1 MVQRNR
7 IGFVSTRFAGTDG
20 VSLETLKWVKVLN
33 GLGLDCFCF
42 AGESDW
48 PEELSYIVPEAH
60 FDHPAIQKLSID
72 LFDDYIRS
80 HETTQ
85 NVEKLKHQLKAHL
98 YKFIKQFNIELLV
111 VENALAI
118 PMNVPL
124 GLALTEL
131 VAETSIPTIAHHHDF
146 AWERPRFAVN
156 AAEDY
161 LRAAFPPTLKS
172 INHVVIN
179 SYAQRQLALRTG
191 ISSIVIPNV
200 MDFESPPPEPDGYE
214 ADLREVLG
222 IKPDEFYLL
231 QPTRIVP
238 RKRIERAVGLAK
250 RLELPCTVVISHA
263 SGDEGTDYADFL
275 KEYIKLLDVKVVFAE
290 DVFAGERGMTPEGK
304 KIYSLGDAYQ
314 PADLVTY
321 PSTIE
326 GFGNAFLESIY
337 FQKPIVMSTYEIYR
351 VDIQPKGFNVIEFGD
366 FITEDTVLKTKNL
379 LLNPKLAEEMC
390 AINYK
395 IACNHY
401 SYSNLEKLLVALYS
415 ISLGGGL
422 GQTGTQ

>member
-1 MVQRNR
+1 MVQSNH

-20 VSLETLKWVKVLN
+20 VSLETIKWVKVLKR
-33 GLGLDCFCF
+33 LGLDCFYF

-48 PEELSYIVPEAH
+48 SEEVSYIVPEAH
-60 FDHPAIQKLSID
+60 FDFPAIQKLSRD
-72 LFDDYIRS
+72 LFDDYVRS
-80 HETTQ
+80 PETT
-85 NVEKLKHQLKAHL
+85 NEVEKLKNYLKDQL
-98 YKFIKQFNIELLV
+98 YKFINQFDIALLV

-131 VAETSIPTIAHHHDF
+131 IAETSIPTIAHHHDF
-146 AWERPRFAVN
+146 AWERPRYAVN

-179 SYAQRQLALRTG
+179 SYGQQQLALRTG
-191 ISSIVIPNV
+191 ASSTVVPNV
-200 MDFESPPPEPDGYE
+200 MDFEAPPPEPDGYE
-214 ADLREVLG
+214 VDLREELG
-222 IKPDEFYLL
+222 INPGEYYLL

-238 RKRIERAVGLAK
+238 RKRIELAIGLAK
-250 RLELPCTVVISHA
+250 RLELPCTLVISHA
-263 SGDEGTDYADFL
+263 SGDEGTDYAEFL
-275 KEYIKLLDVKVVFAE
+275 QEYIKLLDVKVVFAE
-290 DVFAGERGMTPEGK
+290 KIFADERGRTPEGK
-304 KIYSLGDAYQ
+304 RIYSLADAYH

-326 GFGNAFLESIY
+326 GFGNAFLEAIF

-351 VDIQPKGFNVIEFGD
+351 IDIKPKGFNVIEFGD
-366 FITEDTVLKTKNL
+366 YITQDTVYKTREL
-379 LLNPKLAEEMC
+379 LLNPGLAEEMC

-395 IACNHY
+395 IACDHY
-401 SYSNLEKLLVALYS
+401 SYANLERLLVALYS
-415 ISLGGGL
+415 ISLGGRP
-422 GQTGTQ
+422 GQTTV